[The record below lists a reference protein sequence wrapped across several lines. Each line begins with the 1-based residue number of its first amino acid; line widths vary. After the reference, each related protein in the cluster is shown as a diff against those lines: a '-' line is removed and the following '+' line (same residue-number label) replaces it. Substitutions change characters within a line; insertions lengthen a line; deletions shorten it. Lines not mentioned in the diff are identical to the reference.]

1 MNNLIIPPELG
12 YGASGSPP
20 KIPGNS
26 VLVFEVVIL
35 KLCFLHDDKVL
46 SFFLQFLLFRL
57 SLSRLR
63 ERASFRNV
71 PPHNL

>member
-26 VLVFEVVIL
+26 VLVFEVCNFKNIL
-35 KLCFLHDDKVL
+35 A
-46 SFFLQFLLFRL
+46 
-57 SLSRLR
+57 SRLQR
-63 ERASFRNV
+63 SFE
-71 PPHNL
+71 LFYFS

>member
-1 MNNLIIPPELG
+1 MNNLIIHPELG

-35 KLCFLHDDKVL
+35 RRCFLPDYKEVL
-46 SFFLQFLLFRL
+46 SFFTNRYLQVELVKI
-57 SLSRLR
+57 
-63 ERASFRNV
+63 ERKGE
-71 PPHNL
+71 L

>member
-1 MNNLIIPPELG
+1 MNNLIIHPELG

-35 KLCFLHDDKVL
+35 KRCFLPD
-46 SFFLQFLLFRL
+46 
-57 SLSRLR
+57 
-63 ERASFRNV
+63 
-71 PPHNL
+71 